1 MHCFGLFILV
11 AFPRGGEARVGVLS
25 VATDVQIPPRARWSE
40 GFAAFFRSPRAVP
53 YLLLLP
59 AIIVILAVVLVPLLV
74 SFWTSFTSYNL
85 TKPATLFN
93 FVGLRNYQRLMGNE
107 DFWWAFGRTFIFVT
121 ITLNLE
127 MLLGLGLALLI
138 NKITWGQRTLRTI
151 MMFPMMFSPILV
163 GFQFKYIFNDSIG
176 LVNNALFDLGLIT
189 QPIPW
194 LVDGTLANFSI
205 IFAEIWMSTSIF
217 AILLLAGLMAL
228 PKDPIEAAKVDGCNP
243 LQVFQHITLPFLM
256 PFVYIAMTI
265 RSLDVAR
272 AYDMVRI
279 MTNGGPAGRTELIW
293 TLMTRTGYQNSQMGM
308 ANAMGYVSILLSIF
322 FTVFFFRKLTAAR
335 TFMGG
340 AQ

>member
-1 MHCFGLFILV
+1 MK
-11 AFPRGGEARVGVLS
+11 
-25 VATDVQIPPRARWSE
+25 
-40 GFAAFFRSPRAVP
+40 FFRSPRATP

-59 AIIVILAVVLVPLLV
+59 AILVILSVVLVPLLI

-85 TKPATLFN
+85 TRPATLFQ
-93 FVGLRNYQRLMGNE
+93 FVGLRNYERLLGNAE
-107 DFWWAFGRTFIFVT
+107 FWWAFGRTIVFITVA
-121 ITLNLE
+121 LNLE
-127 MLLGLGLALLI
+127 LVLGLGLALLI
-138 NKITWGQRTLRTI
+138 NKVTWGQRTLRTI

-163 GFQFKYIFNDSIG
+163 GFQFKYLFNDAVG

-189 QPIPW
+189 APIPW
-194 LVDGTLANFSI
+194 LVDGTLAPLTI
-205 IFAEIWMSTSIF
+205 ILAEVWMSTSVF

-243 LQVFQHITLPFLM
+243 WQVFKHITLPFLM
-256 PFVYIAMTI
+256 PFIYIAMTI

-279 MTNGGPAGRTELIW
+279 MTNGGPAGRTELLW

-308 ANAMGYVSILLSIF
+308 ANAMGYVSILISIV
-322 FTVFFFRKLTAAR
+322 FTFYFYRKLVAAR

>member
-1 MHCFGLFILV
+1 MRFL
-11 AFPRGGEARVGVLS
+11 
-25 VATDVQIPPRARWSE
+25 
-40 GFAAFFRSPRAVP
+40 RSPRAIP

-59 AIIVILAVVLVPLLV
+59 AILVILSVVLVPLLV

-85 TKPATLFN
+85 TRPDSLFQ
-93 FVGLRNYQRLMGNE
+93 FVGLRNYQRLMGNA
-107 DFWWAFGRTFIFVT
+107 DFWWAFGRTVVFIT
-121 ITLNLE
+121 IALNVELV
-127 MLLGLGLALLI
+127 LGLGLALLV
-138 NKITWGQRTLRTI
+138 NRITWGQRTLRTI

-163 GFQFKYIFNDSIG
+163 GFQFKYLFNDAVG

-189 QPIPW
+189 TPIPW
-194 LVDGTLANFSI
+194 LVDGVLANFAI
-205 IFAEIWMSTSIF
+205 IFAEIWMSTSVF

-228 PKDPIEAAKVDGCNP
+228 PKEPIEAAKVDGCNAW
-243 LQVFQHITLPFLM
+243 QVFRHITLPFLM
-256 PFVYIAMTI
+256 PFVFIAMTI

-293 TLMTRTGYQNSQMGM
+293 TLMTRTGYTNSQMGM
-308 ANAMGYVSILLSIF
+308 ANAMGYVSILLSIV
-322 FTVFFFRKLTAAR
+322 FTVYFYRQLVKAR

>member
-1 MHCFGLFILV
+1 MSF
-11 AFPRGGEARVGVLS
+11 
-25 VATDVQIPPRARWSE
+25 W
-40 GFAAFFRSPRAVP
+40 RSPRATP

-59 AIIVILAVVLVPLLV
+59 AIIVILGVVLVPLLV
-74 SFWTSFTSYNL
+74 SFWTSFTGYNL
-85 TKPATLFN
+85 TKPATLFQ
-93 FVGLRNYQRLMGNE
+93 FVGFRNYQRLLGNE
-107 DFWWAFGRTFIFVT
+107 DFWWAFGRTIVFIT

-127 MLLGLGLALLI
+127 MLLGLGLALLV

-163 GFQFKYIFNDSIG
+163 GFQFKYLFNDAVG
-176 LVNNALFDLGLIT
+176 LINNALFDLGFIR

-205 IFAEIWMSTSIF
+205 IVAEIWMSTSVF

-228 PKDPIEAAKVDGCNP
+228 PKEPVEAAKVDGCNP
-243 LQVFQHITLPFLM
+243 WQVFRHITLPFLM

-265 RSLDVAR
+265 RSLDIAR

-293 TLMTRTGYQNSQMGM
+293 TLMTRVGYQNSQMGM
-308 ANAMGYVSILLSIF
+308 ANAMGYISIILSIV
-322 FTVFFFRKLTAAR
+322 FTFYFYRKLVGAR
-335 TFMGG
+335 AFMGG